1 MKILLS
7 ATLALLLL
15 GCSNEQ
21 ESSSKEELKQSVQK
35 VVKIVKKEVET
46 TKKKVVQESDA
57 VVKKIVTPLVKK
69 EVTTPKVVKSE
80 KLEKKEPKKIVPKK
94 VVAEKVVVEK
104 KIIKETPKPVVVKID
119 GAKLFAKC
127 VSCHGQNA
135 EKKAL
140 NKSNVIQGWSTDKTI
155 AAINGYK
162 DGSYGSS
169 MKGVM
174 KPQVAK
180 LTKAEVQ
187 AVAEY
192 ISKL

>member
-21 ESSSKEELKQSVQK
+21 SSSTKEEVTQSVEK
-35 VVKIVKKEVET
+35 VAKTVKKEVET
-46 TKKKVVQESDA
+46 TKKKVVKKSDE
-57 VVKKIVTPLVKK
+57 VVEKIVT
-69 EVTTPKVVKSE
+69 T
-80 KLEKKEPKKIVPKK
+80 
-94 VVAEKVVVEK
+94 VEK
-104 KIIKETPKPVVVKID
+104 KIVKETPKPVVLKID
-119 GAKLFAKC
+119 GAQLFSKC
-127 VSCHGQNA
+127 ISCHGKNA

-140 NKSNVIQGWSTDKTI
+140 NKSNVIKGWSTDKTI
-155 AAINGYK
+155 TAINGYK

-174 KPQVAK
+174 KPQVSK
-180 LTKAEVQ
+180 LTEAEVQ
-187 AVAEY
+187 ALAEY

>member
-21 ESSSKEELKQSVQK
+21 NSSSEEVSQSVQK
-35 VVKIVKKEVET
+35 VAEVVKTESKVVAKIVKKEMET
-46 TKKKVVQESDA
+46 TAHKVAKKSDEI
-57 VVKKIVTPLVKK
+57 VTKIVNKVEKV
-69 EVTTPKVVKSE
+69 EV
-80 KLEKKEPKKIVPKK
+80 PKKIVKEITKPIIQK
-94 VVAEKVVVEK
+94 V
-104 KIIKETPKPVVVKID
+104 D
-119 GAKLFAKC
+119 GAKLFTKC

-140 NKSNVIQGWSTDKTI
+140 NKSNIIKGWETNKIVT
-155 AAINGYK
+155 AINGYK

-180 LTKAEVQ
+180 LTKDEVQ
-187 AVAEY
+187 ALAEY